1 MNNIA
6 KFFFEL
12 GQLKRVKRSG
22 WWLAG
27 IKDPESVAEHSFRAA
42 IIGRFLAEMENADAD
57 KVTAMVLFHDI
68 PEARINDL
76 HKVGARYINF
86 KKAEETVLKEQAER
100 LPKKIADEMLSSHYE
115 VEQQKTKEAIIAKDA
130 DLLECAI
137 QAKEYLEQS
146 YKDCEN
152 WIHNVGKL
160 LKTRS
165 AKKVFGLMNKTN
177 ANSWW
182 YGLKHIGPLIKHKT
196 K

>member
-1 MNNIA
+1 MNNIT

-27 IKDPESVAEHSFRAA
+27 IKDPESVAEHAFRAA
-42 IIGRFLAEMENADAD
+42 IIGRILAEMENADAD

-86 KKAEETVLKEQAER
+86 GKAEEAALKEQAER
-100 LPKKIADEMLSSHYE
+100 LPKKIADEMLGFYYE
-115 VEQQKTKEAIIAKDA
+115 TEQQKTKEAIIAKDA

-137 QAKEYLEQS
+137 QAKEYLEQN

-165 AKKVFGLMNKTN
+165 AKKVFELMKKTN

-182 YGLKHIGPLIKHKT
+182 YGLKHIAPLIKYKP